1 MCWDK
6 TVKRACAVKVMQ
18 AKTSQEH
25 YKQEVGFLAE
35 LSKNGGEVSVE
46 EAYKNHLAVP
56 QEHFWHVGPN
66 GRHLCIVMPV
76 LGPSIDLA
84 KAFEDVNLLKDVC
97 SQISRGLAFLHS
109 KGMAHGDLHHNNIL
123 LQSTLSELSK
133 PEIDHL
139 LMKNSYWPEDLFAEG
154 EDGPGPYAPRQI
166 YDCWN
171 WIEVDP
177 KYIKKEIAIIDF
189 GKSFQAAEPPGHQT
203 VSGSLRA
210 PEQFFGFKPSQASD
224 LWAFG
229 YTLMYILGSYDPFK
243 RLAEGKTK
251 TWDLIPSWED
261 ALGPLPE
268 PYRAKI
274 IEKII
279 AASSKDAA
287 RKRKYEE
294 IDASESVFSPEQLA
308 RAKQS
313 RLDRSGTADVI
324 FERLALPNCIPV
336 LPSE

>member
-1 MCWDK
+1 MCWDS
-6 TVKRACAVKVMQ
+6 TVKIVCAVKVMQ
-18 AKTSQEH
+18 ANTSQEH

-46 EAYKNHLAVP
+46 QAYKNHLAVP
-56 QEHFWHVGPN
+56 QEHFWHDGPN

-76 LGPSIDLA
+76 LGPSVAMA
-84 KAFEDVNLLKDVC
+84 KALEDVNLLKDVC

-109 KGMAHGDLHHNNIL
+109 KGMAHGDLHFANIL
-123 LQSTLSELSK
+123 LQSTLSELSV

-139 LMKNSYWPEDLFAEG
+139 LMNNSYGPEYLFAEG
-154 EDGPGPYAPRQI
+154 HDGPGPYAPRQI
-166 YDCWN
+166 YNCWN
-171 WIEVDP
+171 WIEVDR

-189 GKSFQAAEPPGHQT
+189 GKSFQAADPPECQT

-210 PEQFFGFKPSQASD
+210 PEQCFGFYPSQASD

-229 YTLMYILGSYDPFK
+229 CTLMYILGSYDPFR
-243 RLAEGKTK
+243 RLPEGKTK
-251 TWDLIPSWED
+251 TWYLVPRWED

-274 IEKII
+274 IAGSI
-279 AASSKDAA
+279 KDAA
-287 RKRKYEE
+287 RKRKYDEM
-294 IDASESVFSPEQLA
+294 DASEPLSSSEQLA
-308 RAKQS
+308 RAKKS
-313 RLDRSGTADVI
+313 RLEKSGTADVI
-324 FERLALPNCIPV
+324 FALLAMPNSIPV